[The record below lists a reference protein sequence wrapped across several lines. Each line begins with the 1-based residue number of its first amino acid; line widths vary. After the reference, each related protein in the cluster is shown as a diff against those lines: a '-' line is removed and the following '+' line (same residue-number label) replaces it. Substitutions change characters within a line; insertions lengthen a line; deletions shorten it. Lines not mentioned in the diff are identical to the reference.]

1 MQFFQAINKE
11 RLYFALNKW
20 QKSVPQSQSRPLTF
34 PHIKAQAHLHL
45 SPHVLFSPRS
55 RGLSRWGRAGCISRT
70 LAFGL
75 WPPSHLSTSPTAY
88 LIARAIMGFI
98 MHAALP
104 SLLRRKLVWCPE
116 RQLNSRKRLNKIK
129 DKENIYI
136 YIHIIK
142 SAVRKVIKKQ
152 LTKLTLWLVLLGSPG
167 RVLWFLRSGLI
178 KRCLF
183 LGFGW
188 DGRRKSE
195 IHRHVWAHKHF
206 KRFGS

>member
-11 RLYFALNKW
+11 WLYFALNKW

-34 PHIKAQAHLHL
+34 PHIKVQAHLHL
-45 SPHVLFSPRS
+45 FPHVFFPSRS

-70 LAFGL
+70 LAFRL

-88 LIARAIMGFI
+88 LIARAIMGSI

-116 RQLNSRKRLNKIK
+116 RQLNSRKCLNKIK

-136 YIHIIK
+136 YIQIIK

-152 LTKLTLWLVLLGSPG
+152 LTKLTLWQVFLGS
-167 RVLWFLRSGLI
+167 RQDALVSKKWFYSKMPSSWLQV
-178 KRCLF
+178 
-183 LGFGW
+183 GW
-188 DGRRKSE
+188 
-195 IHRHVWAHKHF
+195 
-206 KRFGS
+206 

>member
-1 MQFFQAINKE
+1 M
-11 RLYFALNKW
+11 
-20 QKSVPQSQSRPLTF
+20 
-34 PHIKAQAHLHL
+34 
-45 SPHVLFSPRS
+45 
-55 RGLSRWGRAGCISRT
+55 
-70 LAFGL
+70 
-75 WPPSHLSTSPTAY
+75 
-88 LIARAIMGFI
+88 
-98 MHAALP
+98 
-104 SLLRRKLVWCPE
+104 
-116 RQLNSRKRLNKIK
+116 NSRKRLNKIK

-195 IHRHVWAHKHF
+195 IHRHV
-206 KRFGS
+206 